1 MPDLLL
7 PKNAQKYPAAKK
19 RLNSF
24 KLCEIIQGIDINHTD
39 VLLDPGKYDMEL
51 IFYTHIFGLSLP
63 VYFSVKR
70 ENTLINDLYN
80 DLSVI
85 VRGIKVAIMEDDKE
99 TEESVKQWKPT
110 NTPRKPDCYP
120 SAAFIRIM
128 TITGKSFNFLQTMA
142 VRGSRSIRCIKVW
155 RLMISDFCASLTVR
169 KNTVWS
175 PLHMP
180 DTTLVFR
187 EKNNPFLYTYAICW
201 MKSNRPAWFW
211 HIWAAGDVGIRL
223 WIASLDEMYI

>member
-1 MPDLLL
+1 MVLRRHSVHPWIKAVLICLLFFL
-7 PKNAQKYPAAKK
+7 WLRIRINSK
-19 RLNSF
+19 RW
-24 KLCEIIQGIDINHTD
+24 
-39 VLLDPGKYDMEL
+39 
-51 IFYTHIFGLSLP
+51 
-63 VYFSVKR
+63 
-70 ENTLINDLYN
+70 
-80 DLSVI
+80 I
-85 VRGIKVAIMEDDKE
+85 V
-99 TEESVKQWKPT
+99 SQWKPT
-110 NTPRKPDCYP
+110 NTPRKPDCYR